1 MKYSL
6 TKEDFDTVF
15 EFAVKYHLEPAKS
28 GFTRTSG
35 ASRGLGGVLD
45 SFVRGKLVEI
55 GVVRIVKSINAS
67 KEYILDFDIKPANEI
82 REEPD
87 LIEVVERAVRR
98 KPKMFIEIKAVGASD
113 RWVGLTEEQLNTSRG
128 FGGENNVFVVGASI
142 ENTQPGKNAK
152 EKDFVGSYLKEIAN
166 QNLFKMFADL
176 QFAQVSIE
184 YVLSGQDLDK
194 FGKHFLKEG
203 FLYETEVFEDAGPND
218 AKNIL
223 AGKIKL
229 IKNLK
234 NGDNLASY
242 KVSAFPAP
250 DFGNF
255 QISGSANLFEKTN
268 ASSKVLFLECLSEVK
283 VKNEVLG
290 TFMLSKGKIYSF
302 KTGTLGRNPVLAR
315 NNVWIAKRRVSQIV
329 SEGKL
334 QSPTE
339 SLKKI
344 ASSV

>member
-6 TKEDFDTVF
+6 TKEDFDKVF

-55 GVVRIVKSINAS
+55 GVVQILKSLNSS
-67 KEYILDFDIKPANEI
+67 KEYILDFDIKSANQI

-87 LIEVVERAVRR
+87 VIEIVERAVRR
-98 KPKMFIEIKAVGASD
+98 KPKMFVEIKAVGAND
-113 RWVGLTEEQLNTSRG
+113 RWVGLTEEQLNTSRN

-142 ENTQPGKNAK
+142 ENTQPGKNTK
-152 EKDFVGSYLKEIAN
+152 EKDFVGSYLKEIAD

-184 YVLSGQDLDK
+184 YVLSGQDLDR
-194 FGKHFLKEG
+194 FGKHFIKDG
-203 FLYETEVFEDAGPND
+203 FLYETEVFVDAGPND

-229 IKNLK
+229 VKNLK
-234 NGDNLASY
+234 NGDSLAPY
-242 KVSAFPAP
+242 KVSAFSAP

-255 QISGSANLFEKTN
+255 LIKGSANLFEKTN
-268 ASSKVLFLECLSEVK
+268 ASSKVLFLQCLSDVK
-283 VKNEVLG
+283 IENEVLG
-290 TFMLSKGKIYSF
+290 NFDLSKGKIYSF
-302 KTGTLGRNPVLAR
+302 KTGTLGRNPVLDR
-315 NNVWIAKRRVSQIV
+315 NNVWIAKRRISQIV

-334 QSPTE
+334 SSPTE

-344 ASSV
+344 AGNV